1 MGHARKIA
9 GTCDNIWAS
18 RKITVSLNSVNT
30 NIGAQIALASLN
42 STNSQLAATQKA
54 ISTGY
59 RVSDATDDGAAFAVA
74 QRVRSDVGALTS
86 ANQQL
91 GNVKGLISTTVTGLT
106 DVSAQLSNARNVLVK
121 LADSNTQGDQRT
133 QYIAQYT
140 SVLANIKSYI
150 QDAGY
155 NGKSL
160 IGNITGSNG
169 TFGGVAVIRN
179 EVGATYGISTF
190 SGSAFFA
197 SVNFTATQLGS
208 AATVAALIT
217 AAGTFLNQ
225 VSSVGS
231 ALNTYGAAS
240 NYVDNQTSYN
250 NDKIDSLN
258 AGLGSL
264 VDADLAKESA
274 KLQSLQIRQQLGT
287 QALSIAN
294 QAPQSLL
301 SLFK

>member
-1 MGHARKIA
+1 M
-9 GTCDNIWAS
+9 
-18 RKITVSLNSVNT
+18 SLNSVNT

-54 ISTGY
+54 ISTGF

-91 GNVKGLISTTVTGLT
+91 GNVKGLLSTTVTGLT
-106 DVSAQLSNARNVLVK
+106 DVSNKLSDARNVLVK

-133 QYIAQYT
+133 QYIAQYQ
-140 SVLANIKSYI
+140 SLVANIKSYI

-160 IGNITGSNG
+160 IGNISGSNG

-179 EVGATYGISTF
+179 EVGATYGIATF
-190 SGSAFFA
+190 SGSI
-197 SVNFTATQLGS
+197 NFTSTQLNGAS
-208 AATVAALIT
+208 TVQALIT
-217 AAGTFLNQ
+217 QAGTFVAKLGTLGTQLN
-225 VSSVGS
+225 S
-231 ALNTYGAAS
+231 YGAAS
-240 NYVDNQTSYN
+240 NYVDNQVSYN

-264 VDADLAKESA
+264 IDADLAKESA

>member
-1 MGHARKIA
+1 
-9 GTCDNIWAS
+9 
-18 RKITVSLNSVNT
+18 VNT
-30 NIGAQIALASLN
+30 NIGAQLALASLN
-42 STNSQLAATQKA
+42 LTNSQLAATQKA

-91 GNVKGLISTTVTGLT
+91 GNVKGLISTTITGLT
-106 DVSAQLSNARNVLVK
+106 DVSHQLSTARDVLVK

-133 QYIAQYT
+133 QYIAQYQ
-140 SVLANIKSYI
+140 SVMANIKSYI

-160 IGNITGSNG
+160 IGDISGSNG
-169 TFGGVAVIRN
+169 SYGDVAVIRN
-179 EVGATYGISTF
+179 EVGATYGIATF
-190 SGSAFFA
+190 GGSAFFA
-197 SVNFTATQLGS
+197 SVNFTATQLGGAS
-208 AATVAALIT
+208 SVAALIT

-258 AGLGSL
+258 AGLGAL

>member
-1 MGHARKIA
+1 M
-9 GTCDNIWAS
+9 TM
-18 RKITVSLNSVNT
+18 SLNSVNT

-54 ISTGY
+54 ISTGF

-91 GNVKGLISTTVTGLT
+91 GNVKGLLSTTVTGLT
-106 DVSAQLSNARNVLVK
+106 DVSNKLSDARNVLVK

-133 QYIAQYT
+133 QYIAQYQ
-140 SVLANIKSYI
+140 SLVANIKSYI

-160 IGNITGSNG
+160 IGNISGSNG

-179 EVGATYGISTF
+179 EVGATYGIATF

-197 SVNFTATQLGS
+197 SINFTSTQLNGAS
-208 AATVAALIT
+208 TVQALIT
-217 AAGTFLNQ
+217 QAGTFVAKLGTLGTQLN
-225 VSSVGS
+225 S
-231 ALNTYGAAS
+231 YGAAS
-240 NYVDNQTSYN
+240 NYVDNQVSYN

-264 VDADLAKESA
+264 IDADLAKESA

>member
-1 MGHARKIA
+1 M
-9 GTCDNIWAS
+9 
-18 RKITVSLNSVNT
+18 SLNSVNT

-54 ISTGY
+54 ISTGF

-91 GNVKGLISTTVTGLT
+91 GNVKGLLSTTVTGLT
-106 DVSAQLSNARNVLVK
+106 DVSNKLSDARNVLVK

-133 QYIAQYT
+133 QYIAQYQ
-140 SVLANIKSYI
+140 SLVANIKSYI

-160 IGNITGSNG
+160 IGNISGSNG

-179 EVGATYGISTF
+179 EVGATYGIATF

-197 SVNFTATQLGS
+197 SINFTSTQLNGAS
-208 AATVAALIT
+208 TVQALIT
-217 AAGTFLNQ
+217 QAGTFVAKLGTLGTQLN
-225 VSSVGS
+225 S
-231 ALNTYGAAS
+231 YGAAS
-240 NYVDNQTSYN
+240 NYVDNQVSYN

-264 VDADLAKESA
+264 IDADLAKESA

>member
-1 MGHARKIA
+1 M
-9 GTCDNIWAS
+9 
-18 RKITVSLNSVNT
+18 SLNSVNT

-106 DVSAQLSNARNVLVK
+106 DVSNQLSNARNVLVK

-140 SVLANIKSYI
+140 SLLANIKSYI

-160 IGNITGSNG
+160 IGDITGSNG

-179 EVGATYGISTF
+179 EVGATYGIATF
-190 SGSAFFA
+190 SGSAFFS

-208 AATVAALIT
+208 ASSVAALIT